1 MILASCYIMAASPGS
16 TFCLVDHV
24 LMNRLEYFLDRYDT
38 ELNDEVDG
46 GIIKLGN

>member
-1 MILASCYIMAASPGS
+1 MILASCYILGASPGS

-24 LMNRLEYFLDRYDT
+24 SMNRLEYFLDRYDT